1 MELHP
6 LKNKGAFIMEKAKFE
21 VGKTY
26 YAHSACNYDC
36 VFTYT
41 VISRTAQ
48 TATLED
54 SFGKRSR
61 RKIHNDG
68 AAEWILPQGSY
79 SMAPTI
85 SADRALEDGDEAEAE
100 TPAAT
105 EAEEEKDRAA
115 LPSNV
120 IDFAAAK
127 AKRDEAR
134 QLEAAKDHFL
144 NEILPYLSKETL
156 SRLAESMMNG
166 DKKSYQAEM
175 ARAFMEATLRKA

>member
-1 MELHP
+1 
-6 LKNKGAFIMEKAKFE
+6 MEKAKFE

-26 YAHSACNYDC
+26 YAHSACNHDC

-41 VISRTAQ
+41 VISRTEQ
-48 TATLED
+48 TAVLED
-54 SFGKRSR
+54 SFGKRRR
-61 RKIHNDG
+61 RKIHTDG
-68 AAEWILPQGSY
+68 GFGTEWILPQGSY
-79 SMAPTI
+79 SMAPVI

-134 QLEAAKDHFL
+134 KLEAAKDHFL

-156 SRLAESMMNG
+156 SRIAESMMNG
-166 DKKSYQAEM
+166 DKEAYQAEM
-175 ARAFMEATLRKA
+175 TRAFMEATLRKA